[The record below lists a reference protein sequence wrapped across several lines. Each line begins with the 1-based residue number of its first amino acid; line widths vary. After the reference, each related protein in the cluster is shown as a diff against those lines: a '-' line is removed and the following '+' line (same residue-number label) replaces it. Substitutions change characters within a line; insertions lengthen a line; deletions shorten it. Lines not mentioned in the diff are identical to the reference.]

1 MKTSDFEVFVEGEYM
16 AVSMAG
22 QTFYNKVNVHS
33 TAGQFLLAWLE
44 EQGQAEPDL
53 GACEEC
59 AHLCRDFDDKPSCGV
74 GLAWK
79 YGVGYCAE
87 RQPKKAGPIKLTERT
102 DAEKIEW
109 LIGKVAELDAANKE
123 LKHCL
128 DSNRVDWQ
136 KFWKLDEEMSLVE
149 GRLDVLEAA
158 VNAPQKPW
166 RPTRRQGV

>member
-109 LIGKVAELDAANKE
+109 LIGRVALLEA
-123 LKHCL
+123 
-128 DSNRVDWQ
+128 SNRALGDDVDNLQ
-136 KFWKLDEEMSLVE
+136 L
-149 GRLDVLEAA
+149 RLQQG
-158 VNAPQKPW
+158 QKPW

>member
-1 MKTSDFEVFVEGEYM
+1 MKTSDFEVWRDGEY
-16 AVSMAG
+16 VCVKSKDDGTESEIWVELCAG
-22 QTFYNKVNVHS
+22 E
-33 TAGQFLLAWLE
+33 FLLAWLE
-44 EQGQAEPDL
+44 EQGEVEPDL

-109 LIGKVAELDAANKE
+109 LIGRVALLEA
-123 LKHCL
+123 
-128 DSNRVDWQ
+128 SNRALGDDVDNLQ
-136 KFWKLDEEMSLVE
+136 L
-149 GRLDVLEAA
+149 RLQQG
-158 VNAPQKPW
+158 QKPW